1 MISVRVRN
9 SVEKR
14 SVFAADRCS
23 VGKIQVPGSGPK
35 RTVLAADRCSVAKNG
50 AKRAQTQSKSCES
63 MPGGE
68 VGNRFRCRPVLRRHD
83 SAPKFR
89 SPFRV
94 RKASFSLQ
102 TGAPSRKKEPNGPR
116 RRAKVANRCRG
127 VNWGWR
133 VPGGSRGSQKGPR
146 GSQRVPKGDPKA
158 PKRGPKRFHTG
169 FQRFPKGARKGPQR
183 VPEGIPKGPKRD
195 PKGSQR
201 DP

>member
-1 MISVRVRN
+1 M
-9 SVEKR
+9 
-14 SVFAADRCS
+14 
-23 VGKIQVPGSGPK
+23 GK
-35 RTVLAADRCSVAKNG
+35 
-50 AKRAQTQSKSCES
+50 
-63 MPGGE
+63 
-68 VGNRFRCRPVLRRHD
+68 RFRCRPVLRRHD

-102 TGAPSRKKEPNGPR
+102 TSAPSRKKEPNGLRRRAKVANRCLGVKWGIVFCRPVLRCHDSGPKFRSPFRVRKVSFSLRTGAPSRKKEPNGLR
-116 RRAKVANRCRG
+116 RRAKVAKRCRG

-133 VPGGSRGSQKGPR
+133 VPGGSRGSQ
-146 GSQRVPKGDPKA
+146 RVPKGVPKA